1 MMKKILRVIAKTFV
15 WLIIFS
21 WIWVLVYKFLPV
33 PATPLMFLRAMEND
47 ATGLSWKHD
56 WISLE
61 EMSPHLPLAVV
72 SSEDQLFLTHN
83 GFDIKA
89 IEKAIEYNQK
99 GRRTRGA
106 STISQQTAKN
116 VFLWPQRSWL
126 RKGLE
131 AYFTFLIELAWSKE
145 RIMEVYLNSIE
156 MGPGIYGAEAAAKH
170 WFNKPALKLTRE
182 ESAALAAILPSP
194 LRYKARPASAYIQG
208 RKNWILKQMNNLG
221 TLKFNP

>member
-33 PATPLMFLRAMEND
+33 PATPLMFLRAMESD